1 MRRLLLA
8 LSLALAL
15 SPPVSAQSS
24 LFLSREAEARIGAE
38 EHPKVLAQFG
48 GALTGPQADYL
59 RELGARLAR
68 LSDRPDGPWTFTLL
82 NSDVINAFALPGG
95 YVYITRGIMALAADE
110 AELAGIVGHEMGHV
124 VARHAA
130 QRFDRQLG
138 AQLGSVAAE
147 ILGQVFLGVRGGGQI
162 AGLAGQAYVAG
173 FSREQELEADT
184 YGIRYLR
191 AAGYDTGA
199 MGSFL
204 ARMGEWDRLEA
215 AIAGR
220 RPGDDQ
226 FSWFSTHPRTPDRV
240 QAAVRQAGGPQE
252 GQRGQ
257 DSHIRR
263 IDGMVWGDDVEE
275 GVIRGRVFLH
285 PALRFRFE
293 VPEGF
298 RLVNGTQAVTAT
310 HSAGGQII
318 FDAGQI
324 RGDAPPEQYLAR
336 GWATNARLTGLRTL
350 EVGGLPAAAAR
361 TRLNTRQGPMDLLL
375 VAVRHAPGRYWRFQ
389 FASTPQRTAAFL
401 PGFQATLG
409 SFRVLSAA
417 EAAAIRPLRV
427 RAHQVRRG
435 ETVASLARSMPV
447 ARAEERFRV
456 MNGLGPEEQVQA
468 GRWVKLIAE

>member
-8 LSLALAL
+8 LSLVLGLNPQA
-15 SPPVSAQSS
+15 SAQSS

-59 RELGARLAR
+59 RELGTNLAR
-68 LSDRPDGPWTFTLL
+68 LSDRPADPWTFTLL

-130 QRFDRQLG
+130 QRFDRQFG

-173 FSREQELEADT
+173 FSRDQELEADT
-184 YGIRYLR
+184 YGLRYLR

-204 ARMGEWDRLEA
+204 ARMAEWDRLEA

-226 FSWFSTHPRTPDRV
+226 YSWFSTHPRTPDRV
-240 QAAVRQAGGPQE
+240 QAAVAAAGGSQAGE
-252 GQRGQ
+252 RAREA
-257 DSHIRR
+257 HIRR

-275 GVIRGRVFLH
+275 GAIRGRTFLH
-285 PALRFRFE
+285 PVLRFRFE

-298 RLVNGTQAVTAT
+298 RLVNGTRAVTAT

-324 RGDAPPEQYLAR
+324 RGDAPPEQYLAH
-336 GWATNARLTGLRTL
+336 GWATNARLTGLQTL

-375 VAVRHAPGRYWRFQ
+375 VAIRSAPGRYWRFQ
-389 FASTPQRTAAFL
+389 FASTPQRSAAFL

-409 SFRVLSAA
+409 SFRVLSDA

-427 RAHQVRRG
+427 RAHQVRHG
-435 ETVASLARSMPV
+435 ETVAALARSMPV
-447 ARAEERFRV
+447 ARAEERFRL
-456 MNGLGPEEQVQA
+456 MNGLGPDEQVQA
-468 GRWVKLIAE
+468 GQWVKLIAE

>member
-1 MRRLLLA
+1 VRRLLLA
-8 LSLALAL
+8 LCLVLAL
-15 SPPVSAQSS
+15 SPAAGAQSS

-48 GALTGPQADYL
+48 GAMAGPQADYL

-68 LSDRPDGPWTFTLL
+68 HSERPDGPWTFTLL
-82 NSDVINAFALPGG
+82 NSDVVNAFALPGG

-130 QRFDRQLG
+130 QRFDRQVG

-162 AGLAGQAYVAG
+162 AGLAGQAYVAA

-184 YGIRYLR
+184 YGVRYLR
-191 AAGYDTGA
+191 AAGYDTAA

-220 RPGDDQ
+220 RAGDDQ
-226 FSWFSTHPRTPDRV
+226 YSWFATHPRTPDRV
-240 QAAVRQAGGPQE
+240 QAAIAAAGGARSGE
-252 GQRGQ
+252 RAREAYV
-257 DSHIRR
+257 RR
-263 IDGMVWGDDVEE
+263 LDGLVWGDDVEE
-275 GVIRGRVFLH
+275 GVIRGRIFLH
-285 PALRFRFE
+285 PVLRFRFE

-298 RLVNGTQAVTAT
+298 RLVNGARAVTAT
-310 HSAGGQII
+310 HPGGGQII

-324 RGDAPPEQYLAR
+324 RGDVPPEQYLAR
-336 GWATNARLTGLRTL
+336 GWATGVRLTGLELL
-350 EVGGLPAAAAR
+350 EVGGMPAAAAR
-361 TRLNTRQGPMDLLL
+361 TRLNTRQGPVDLML
-375 VAVRHAPGRYWRFQ
+375 VAVRYAPGRYWRFQ
-389 FASTPQRTAAFL
+389 FVSTPPRTAAFS
-401 PGFQATLG
+401 PGFLATLG
-409 SFRVLSAA
+409 SFRALSAA
-417 EAAAIRPLRV
+417 EAAAIRPLRI

-435 ETVASLARSMPV
+435 ETVERLAQAMPV
-447 ARAEERFRV
+447 ARAEERFRL

-468 GRWVKLIAE
+468 GQWVKLIAE